1 MRTTWSVTGVVT
13 ALALLAAT
21 APAAPAPA
29 ETPRGQ
35 ALALNEITGDDAVL
49 GRIFELIEDGRH
61 TKPLLEEAAK
71 MAKEKDQPFNVNATW
86 ILARTAELLKQTDD
100 SVAFYRLFLD
110 QAEQLHSAEK
120 ISDGYAGLIETL
132 YSGGKYEESEKACTE
147 FLDLKGD
154 AALQLRKPAV
164 LRQMVLVLAKEGKT
178 DKANELIDKIVKAQP
193 DNPLNLMAKGQFLH
207 EIGKPAEAVKAFGDA
222 IDLVKKNEDLTKAE
236 KDDFLSRI
244 RQMVLVMAKAG
255 KADQAAELMDKIIQ
269 ARPDDPMNLIAKGQ
283 LLHEIDKP
291 AEAVKA
297 YEDAIDLAKKD
308 ADLTK
313 EGQQDFINELRY
325 AMSGLYVD
333 LNQVDKAADDL
344 KALLEKDPDN
354 PGYNNDLGYIW
365 ADHDMNLSES
375 EKLIRKALEEE
386 KKQRLKANP
395 ELKADDVKENG
406 SYLDSLGWVLFKEK
420 KYKEALGPLEEA
432 VKDPDAQSI
441 EIYDHLAEVQMATG
455 DKTAAVA
462 TWKKGLEL
470 PADTKREKQKKVEV
484 EKKLKAM
491 E

>member
-1 MRTTWSVTGVVT
+1 
-13 ALALLAAT
+13 
-21 APAAPAPA
+21 
-29 ETPRGQ
+29 
-35 ALALNEITGDDAVL
+35 
-49 GRIFELIEDGRH
+49 
-61 TKPLLEEAAK
+61 
-71 MAKEKDQPFNVNATW
+71 
-86 ILARTAELLKQTDD
+86 
-100 SVAFYRLFLD
+100 
-110 QAEQLHSAEK
+110 
-120 ISDGYAGLIETL
+120 
-132 YSGGKYEESEKACTE
+132 
-147 FLDLKGD
+147 
-154 AALQLRKPAV
+154 
-164 LRQMVLVLAKEGKT
+164 MVLVLAKEGKT
-178 DKANELIDKIVKAQP
+178 DKAGEWMDKILKAQP
-193 DNPLNLMAKGQFLH
+193 DNPLNLMVKGQYLDA
-207 EIGKPAEAVKAFGDA
+207 IDKPAEAVKAFEDA
-222 IDLVKKNEDLTKAE
+222 IDLVKKNDDLTKAE
-236 KDDFLSRI
+236 KDDFLGRI
-244 RQMVLVMAKAG
+244 RQMVLVLAKEG

-269 ARPDDPMNLIAKGQ
+269 ARPDDPMNLAAKGQ
-283 LLHEIDKP
+283 YLHVIDKP

-308 ADLTK
+308 EDLTK
-313 EGQQDFINELRY
+313 ADQQDLINELRY

-333 LNQVDKAADDL
+333 LNQVDKAAEDL

-375 EKLIRKALEEE
+375 EKLIRKALEEQ

-395 ELKADDVKENG
+395 ELTPADVHDNG

-432 VKDPDAQSI
+432 VQDPDAQSI

-455 DKTAAVA
+455 DKTAAIA

-484 EKKLKAM
+484 EKKLKAN